1 MDELMKELFGS
12 SFMNINKLDKE
23 KKKKLFEECK
33 KSFTRM
39 ENKRKESIFNNF
51 WNKECLMDLA
61 SHVDEELR
69 MEILSAYYISDNGKD
84 GKIVFDVSFNCYK
97 FKKYHDN
104 DRCEFFIDYNPSK
117 DKLEDVL
124 ISLYYEIED
133 LYKKKIVSLNKYMEF
148 FNLNTYKEESAKY
161 MDLVKNIYNVLKE
174 DGFRI
179 PVEESRWKSTLDSFA
194 EKFKNNTVC
203 GAFGDTNNIK
213 NLKGDKMKTENDF
226 KDLIKSFFGEE
237 AAEKAVKFAK
247 ELKDNMTKAVDE
259 VGKKACESKP
269 SIDEAVEKVKDK
281 TKSVFDKIST
291 EIGEKAKTY
300 KGSFNALKEPV
311 RKDLLTEKEKTIID
325 DCVRDFFS
333 KNQTSNLSKI
343 KLDVTLSAI
352 EVFVV
357 NKVEICEQLIQTME
371 KYKMTNLGRSIELCD
386 LPIDFDNK
394 ITVEDSDFVDMLEQ
408 FLLEDKWIDEEL
420 SLTDLEFITNI
431 TLDGVENNSYYI
443 AKTSVGE
450 MMDVYIKFVPV
461 EYSIKY

>member
-1 MDELMKELFGS
+1 MTEKEMFNNLVDDLFALTRQSGKSKTVKKFMD
-12 SFMNINKLDKE
+12 NIAKTCPE
-23 KKKKLFEECK
+23 VFA
-33 KSFTRM
+33 RM
-39 ENKRKESIFNNF
+39 ESKRKESLFTDL
-51 WNKECLMDLA
+51 WNKECVMDIL
-61 SHVDEELR
+61 SDEHTTLK
-69 MEILSAYYISDNGKD
+69 MEIHSAYYISDGDTN
-84 GKIVFDVSFNCYK
+84 KIVFDITFNTYETHS
-97 FKKYHDN
+97 KKYVDC
-104 DRCEFFIDYNPSK
+104 DRCEFNIKFYEK
-117 DKLEDVL
+117 DGKADFVKIFAKLYD
-124 ISLYYEIED
+124 EIED
-133 LYKKKIVSLNKYMEF
+133 LYEDRIVSKKVFSDFVGFDIEKDEKNKQM
-148 FNLNTYKEESAKY
+148 N
-161 MDLVKNIYNVLKE
+161 
-174 DGFRI
+174 
-179 PVEESRWKSTLDSFA
+179 SFA
-194 EKFKNNTVC
+194 EKFRNNTVC

-247 ELKDNMTKAVDE
+247 ELKDNMTKAADE

-300 KGSFNALKEPV
+300 KGSFNALKETV

-371 KYKMTNLGRSIELCD
+371 KYKMTNLGRSIKLCD